1 MIKPN
6 PQFKKPTVLLDD
18 NRPSFNNRRISLEQ
32 IELPDGRICTRVPAR
47 KRGKVRNLFD
57 LSVVFSFDK
66 LGPVINRVRHFLQL
80 TQIRWHRIGARLT
93 TDLQPILSRSQIQN
107 RLLFCE

>member
-18 NRPSFNNRRISLEQ
+18 NRPSFNNRKISLEQ

-47 KRGKVRNLFD
+47 KREKVRNLFD
-57 LSVVFSFDK
+57 LSVVLSFEK
-66 LGPVINRVRHFLQL
+66 LGPVTNRVGHFLQL
-80 TQIRWHRIGARLT
+80 TQIRCQINNRFT
-93 TDLQPILSRSQIQN
+93 TDFESITDSKSVVIL
-107 RLLFCE
+107 